1 MSCSVLLPRVTSA
14 KFARIQVCVRI
25 AHNDAQGKTLAEN
38 LATVPTLAEL
48 GDQDIVFSVAQP
60 RAAPGRHIIVL
71 SGNLCPGGSAVS
83 KLSGKQINVFKG
95 PAIGAAAPRAA
106 ATQRSLAV
114 HSSTFRAVPY
124 QANRVVNHAL
134 FCH

>member
-14 KFARIQVCVRI
+14 KFVRIQVCVRI
-25 AHNDAQGKTLAEN
+25 AHNAQGKTLAEN

-48 GDQDIVFSVAQP
+48 GNQDIVFPVAQP

-95 PAIGAAAPRAA
+95 PAIGAAPRVA

-124 QANRVVNHAL
+124 QANRVVKHAL